1 MAVAQLKAIKNYLQD
16 FKNVVDKC
24 KDIERGNANE
34 DEIKKYI
41 KPDGPLATKIKVDDK
56 QNKQ

>member
-1 MAVAQLKAIKNYLQD
+1 MAQLKAIKNYLQD